1 MVCPAVLFKKLCF
14 NSPQQ
19 RPYYPHRR
27 QLFIQL
33 CAHIRSGWRIPCR
46 RRLLLR
52 PASGNPP
59 KRRQWLQLSTT
70 NLQCLTPITL
80 SFSFSLY
87 PSCSLSF
94 SVSLITILHPPWR
107 NSCRNLTFTEPQ
119 TLAGSLSPF
128 SLFTFSLRNPRPHF
142 PPFSLFTFSL

>member
-1 MVCPAVLFKKLCF
+1 LSCSFVQKTLLQLPTYSVLTT
-14 NSPQQ
+14 
-19 RPYYPHRR
+19 
-27 QLFIQL
+27 
-33 CAHIRSGWRIPCR
+33 HIGVSCLYSCVRSGWRIPCR

-94 SVSLITILHPPWR
+94 SLSLITILHPLKSHFHWTT
-107 NSCRNLTFTEPQ
+107 NSGGLTFPLFSLHFLTSQPP
-119 TLAGSLSPF
+119 ASLSPF
-128 SLFTFSLRNPRPHF
+128 SLFTFSL
-142 PPFSLFTFSL
+142 